1 MSIHTIERD
10 KIKDRGRLV
19 KIQFENTNIKLT
31 RRTVWGIEIFKS
43 EKSLETV
50 TFNLGAVFDP
60 GFVDNTRSYW
70 KLLFLVSVNA
80 LSRIV

>member
-10 KIKDRGRLV
+10 KIKGRGRLV

-43 EKSLETV
+43 ES
-50 TFNLGAVFDP
+50 
-60 GFVDNTRSYW
+60 
-70 KLLFLVSVNA
+70 
-80 LSRIV
+80 